1 MLVLIGLLLEAVNL
15 ALKDRRFELPSTSAT
30 VARSI
35 AEELI
40 LWQKDPGHAHVFN
53 QFAAYLSAKLKLCF
67 VTTHKSK
74 HLKQA
79 KMWGEYHKLRTSA
92 SFKAEWEN
100 FLDKATKQQPS
111 VAFYQF
117 VTHELFKELIKME
130 FTVDTEKDK
139 TLAPLTHEEKNA
151 LRYVA
156 GYVCRKVH
164 NQLKQ
169 SSCPGREVMM
179 LCLSDMNGDDI
190 DEDDHTDEWL
200 RKINRG
206 GLWKIT
212 DEVYQLFY
220 IMEEQ
225 MKQRLS
231 SGDSL
236 ADGKRT
242 EIIEDLLEN
251 EDLLF
256 QWCFCTSDLPNEFH
270 ITLLKLIIELFMTVH
285 GHAYASS
292 CLELYKERNKE
303 TLSKKKALR
312 TVLNINTE

>member
-1 MLVLIGLLLEAVNL
+1 MLKRLLVIIGLLLKAVNL
-15 ALKDRRFELPSTSAT
+15 VLEDRRFELPSTSAT
-30 VARSI
+30 AARNI

-40 LWQKDPGHAHVFN
+40 LWQKDPGHANVLVFN
-53 QFAAYLSAKLKLCF
+53 QFATYLSAKLKLCF
-67 VTTHKSK
+67 VTTHKTK

-92 SFKAEWEN
+92 GFKAEWQK
-100 FLDKATKQQPS
+100 FLDKAVKQQPS

-130 FTVDTEKDK
+130 FTVDTEKDNK
-139 TLAPLTHEEKNA
+139 TLSPLTHEEKNA

-164 NQLKQ
+164 DRLKQ

-179 LCLSDMNGDDI
+179 LCLSDMNGGDI
-190 DEDDHTDEWL
+190 DEDNHTDEWL

-206 GLWKIT
+206 GLWNVT

-220 IMEEQ
+220 IMEVE
-225 MKQRLS
+225 MKQRL

-236 ADGKRT
+236 ADSKKA
-242 EIIEDLLEN
+242 EIIEDLLQN

-256 QWCFCTSDLPNEFH
+256 QWGL
-270 ITLLKLIIELFMTVH
+270 M
-285 GHAYASS
+285 
-292 CLELYKERNKE
+292 
-303 TLSKKKALR
+303 
-312 TVLNINTE
+312 